1 MATHNTITLS
11 KKELD
16 NYGVIISHSI
26 PNTDDDTD
34 RQIKIDKIVE
44 NGVQYIHSNLIEP
57 LQATKGFNITQL
69 KSRETSGRTSQR
81 SKPSKYDLYA
91 SKMNDFDDLLKK
103 AQSTERTNYINQS
116 LFIEL
121 LSNDRKK
128 LEALFYLLKHITND
142 GLYYYKSQSF
152 NNNGGAKLY
161 INELRKINY
170 EYLTIYQQNGRPDN
184 ILLSQLLENF
194 ETFKRILTSLDFAII
209 KYCILS
215 KSFKRLAEFHDS
227 DTFILNFKPITNTD
241 KSFIEELIYRFTGP
255 LFSSK
260 TRRHG
265 IVLNKVIDDLF
276 LTDLLEKAIF
286 SVDKN
291 NIYYIDRDN
300 SEFLKTNND
309 KILSITYNLTAN
321 LYLKEEQIFG
331 H

>member
-91 SKMNDFDDLLKK
+91 SKMNDFDDLLR
-103 AQSTERTNYINQS
+103 QSQRTERSNDINES
-116 LFIEL
+116 LFIES
-121 LSNDRKK
+121 LSKDKKK

-194 ETFKRILTSLDFAII
+194 ETFKRILTSLDFVTI
-209 KYCILS
+209 KY
-215 KSFKRLAEFHDS
+215 
-227 DTFILNFKPITNTD
+227 FIL
-241 KSFIEELIYRFTGP
+241 
-255 LFSSK
+255 
-260 TRRHG
+260 
-265 IVLNKVIDDLF
+265 
-276 LTDLLEKAIF
+276 
-286 SVDKN
+286 
-291 NIYYIDRDN
+291 
-300 SEFLKTNND
+300 
-309 KILSITYNLTAN
+309 
-321 LYLKEEQIFG
+321 
-331 H
+331 